1 MIDCELDLE
10 RAARLAEQAAY
21 AAGTH
26 LLASRARLA
35 ETLVTRHDPA
45 QVAATIAVEA
55 TALIRGVIQ
64 RGFAQ
69 HDFCGGTE
77 ASPWRPGR
85 PCWLVAALDGA
96 ADYLRGSYRYAV
108 TLALVFDGEP
118 LLGVVYDPQ
127 RNEFFGA
134 LSGRG
139 AVCNAAPIRCDDQP
153 AARPARLAA
162 ALPRSNSP
170 AMARCIAEIGRVAI
184 GLGSVHRSVC
194 GALDMAH
201 LAAGRIDGLWAHD
214 PDSHS
219 AAAGIALLRES
230 GACLQARDALPLLES
245 RSIFA
250 SRPEF
255 APRLAALLDAPAVA
269 APARSALAASGHAR
283 ESTRALG

>member
-1 MIDCELDLE
+1 MIDFELDLE

-45 QVAATIAVEA
+45 QVVATIALEA
-55 TALIRGVIQ
+55 TDLIRGVVQ

-69 HDFCGGTE
+69 HDFCAGI
-77 ASPWRPGR
+77 AAPRWRPGR
-85 PCWLVAALDGA
+85 PCWVVSSLDGA
-96 ADYLRGSYRYAV
+96 GAYQRGTRPYAV
-108 TLALVFDGEP
+108 TIALVLDGEP
-118 LLGVVYDPQ
+118 LLGVVYEPH

-139 AVCNAAPIRCDDQP
+139 AVCNGEPIRCDAQP

-162 ALPRSNSP
+162 ALPRSDSP

-184 GLGSVHRSVC
+184 GLGTVHRSVS

-201 LAAGRIDGLWAHD
+201 LAAGRIEGLWAHD
-214 PDSHS
+214 PDPHS
-219 AAAGIALLRES
+219 AAAGIVLLRES
-230 GACLQARDALPLLES
+230 AARFESRDALPPLES

-250 SRPEF
+250 CRPE
-255 APRLAALLDAPAVA
+255 LALQLESLLDPGHAAGVA
-269 APARSALAASGHAR
+269 APARAEMTAKG
-283 ESTRALG
+283 

>member
-1 MIDCELDLE
+1 MIDFELDLE

-45 QVAATIAVEA
+45 QVVAAIAIEA
-55 TALIRGVIQ
+55 TALIRGVVQ

-69 HDFCGGTE
+69 HDFCAGVE
-77 ASPWRPGR
+77 VPRWRPGR
-85 PCWLVAALDGA
+85 PCWLVCALDGA
-96 ADYLRGSYRYAV
+96 LDYLRGGRSYAV
-108 TLALVFDGEP
+108 TLALVLDGEP

-134 LSGRG
+134 LSGHG

-153 AARPARLAA
+153 PARPARFAA
-162 ALPRSNSP
+162 ALPRSDSP

-184 GLGSVHRSVC
+184 GLGSVHRSVS

-201 LAAGRIDGLWAHD
+201 LAAGRIEGLWAHD

-219 AAAGIALLRES
+219 AAAGSVLLRES
-230 GACLQARDALPLLES
+230 GACIEARDALPLLES
-245 RSIFA
+245 RSVFACRPELA
-250 SRPEF
+250 SRV
-255 APRLAALLDAPAVA
+255 AALLDLPAVA
-269 APARSALAASGHAR
+269 GPARSALAASG
-283 ESTRALG
+283 